1 MADERRRRF
10 LRRGSIPL
18 FLHSVIEYGAGV
30 LLIAAPFLFSF
41 DSDVATAISI
51 LVGGGVLVI
60 AVTTDYPLA
69 LFRRLPL
76 DSHIVL
82 DYVVAALLIAS
93 PFVFG
98 FTDDA
103 AAFAFFVILGIAH
116 LLITV
121 MTRFHKAHEH

>member
-18 FLHSVIEYGAGV
+18 FLHSLAEYGAGV

-41 DSDVATAISI
+41 DSDAATAISV
-51 LVGGGVLVI
+51 LFGGAVLVI

-82 DYVVAALLIAS
+82 DYVVAALLIAC
-93 PFVFG
+93 PFLFG

-103 AAFAFFVILGIAH
+103 TAFAFFLILGIAY
-116 LLITV
+116 LLLTV